1 MWVKNSNQT
10 YCGDQF
16 PIFTSIKSIYY
27 VSETNIILDANF
39 TSLFQ
44 KLQSFLKRI
53 LSPFFCRSG
62 EDLQFK
68 IFYLA
73 INSFYS
79 SIFVL
84 ICNIFFLVVRLTA
97 WGMCSLDI
105 FISFIFFVLL
115 IVKNSSF
122 VKHINNQRN
131 VYGINSC

>member
-53 LSPFFCRSG
+53 
-62 EDLQFK
+62 
-68 IFYLA
+68 
-73 INSFYS
+73 
-79 SIFVL
+79 
-84 ICNIFFLVVRLTA
+84 
-97 WGMCSLDI
+97 
-105 FISFIFFVLL
+105 
-115 IVKNSSF
+115 
-122 VKHINNQRN
+122 
-131 VYGINSC
+131 